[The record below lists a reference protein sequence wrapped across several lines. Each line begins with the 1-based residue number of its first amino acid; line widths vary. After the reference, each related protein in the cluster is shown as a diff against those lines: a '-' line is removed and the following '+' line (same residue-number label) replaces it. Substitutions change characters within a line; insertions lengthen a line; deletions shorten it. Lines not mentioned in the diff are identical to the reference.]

1 MSYLVYIATKELCR
15 ALWLAI
21 IIAFFVCFVNSKS
34 HFSVCFPLTHLAY
47 IRHFSDIFFG
57 SFEVHRGN
65 LGYYFIL
72 QKRISV
78 SAFADILF
86 CCECDLIL
94 KGILDVF
101 PLL

>member
-57 SFEVHRGN
+57 HSRYAVGI
-65 LGYYFIL
+65 LGIIL
-72 QKRISV
+72 YRKKGYPFRPLRISF
-78 SAFADILF
+78 FAVNVI
-86 CCECDLIL
+86 
-94 KGILDVF
+94 
-101 PLL
+101 